1 MLNIFITITI
11 CLIVELN
18 ATSSDADII
27 AANDL
32 DHYIRYASYVFLP
45 NETEPIKSKLK
56 NKAEEKQIHLMHKN
70 SNLKSKLLEGDI
82 LISERVLFNDKL
94 RKKRKIINVIN
105 SRTDFNTRWP
115 NKTVI

>member
-1 MLNIFITITI
+1 
-11 CLIVELN
+11 
-18 ATSSDADII
+18 
-27 AANDL
+27 
-32 DHYIRYASYVFLP
+32 
-45 NETEPIKSKLK
+45 
-56 NKAEEKQIHLMHKN
+56 MHKN

-115 NKTVI
+115 NKTVIYKTVFLKIIFYKTHKFIDSV